1 LNYPNNPTGAVCPPA
16 HLHALADALRPHP
29 HVWIMSDDMYEHL
42 IHDGSPH
49 VTMAAAAPDLAD
61 RVLTISGVSKT
72 YAMTG
77 WRVGFAAGPPG
88 LIEAMAKIQ
97 GQTTGGVSPIA
108 QAAALAALQGPQDR
122 VAEMRATFAARSARL
137 AACLRAVPGI
147 TCHAPQGAFYL
158 YPSIAGLMGRTSP
171 AGTRIVGDADFCSA
185 LLEEAGVATVHG
197 AAFGASPYIRLSTA
211 ASDADLLEAG
221 QRIAVFC
228 AQLRG

>member
-1 LNYPNNPTGAVCPPA
+1 
-16 HLHALADALRPHP
+16 
-29 HVWIMSDDMYEHL
+29 MYEHL
-42 IHDGSPH
+42 VHDGSPH
-49 VTMAAAAPDLAD
+49 ATLAAIAPDLAG
-61 RVLTISGVSKT
+61 RTLTISGVSKT

-77 WRVGFAAGPPG
+77 WRVGYAGGPPA
-88 LIEAMAKIQ
+88 LIEAMGKIQ

-137 AACLRAVPGI
+137 AECLRAVPGI
-147 TCHAPQGAFYL
+147 TCHAPRGAFYL
-158 YPSIAGLMGRTSP
+158 YPSIAGLVGRTSP
-171 AGTRIVGDADFCSA
+171 AGKRITDDADFSGA

-221 QRIAVFC
+221 NRIAAFC
-228 AQLRG
+228 AGLRR